1 MKNIFSADW
10 WRWEMYRHVAQFIHY
25 PSEINYSKLTALIG
39 EFHEQSQ
46 RHGAPPESDEH
57 EYVMDYR

>member
-1 MKNIFSADW
+1 
-10 WRWEMYRHVAQFIHY
+10 MYRHVAQFIHY

-39 EFHEQSQ
+39 EFREQSQ
-46 RHGAPPESDEH
+46 QHGVPPESDEH